1 MQIEIQLD
9 DDRSEKLVQLQQQTQ
24 QNLNQVIEQ
33 AIEAYYQQLQPARKR
48 AIDIFKESGFI
59 GSIDADPTVSANH
72 RSVVQDIIQRKF
84 DQSRES

>member
-33 AIEAYYQQLQPARKR
+33 AI
-48 AIDIFKESGFI
+48 
-59 GSIDADPTVSANH
+59 
-72 RSVVQDIIQRKF
+72 
-84 DQSRES
+84 